1 MAKISPVSI
10 KYMVFANFKAEGPLE
25 KPDVIGAIFGQ
36 TEGLLGS
43 DLEMRELQK
52 EGKIGRIE
60 VELNTVDGR
69 TVGEIKVP
77 SALDKSET
85 TIIAAALETI
95 ERVGPTD
102 TKITIDEIEDVRG
115 SKRDFIL
122 ERAKKLMEKL
132 GDGGNDM
139 DDAIIKHVIDYF
151 KEKENIDLEDDKREI
166 KVSSLEH
173 FDDAMQLATA
183 IRNVKQNVNYCSI
196 CCNIGETDPC
206 HICKDHRRDH
216 KKVCVVEQPKD
227 LFTIEK
233 AGFYE
238 GVYHVLFGHID
249 PLENVEPEDINIDKL
264 VDRARNNGIQEVIIA
279 TNPNLEGDVTAM
291 YILEQLEPLGV
302 KVTQLARGMPSGSY
316 LEYANSAVIAD
327 AIHGRKSIQKD

>member
-1 MAKISPVSI
+1 MKSYPES
-10 KYMVFANFKAEGPLE
+10 MLNL
-25 KPDVIGAIFGQ
+25 
-36 TEGLLGS
+36 
-43 DLEMRELQK
+43 MRELGRMPGVGQK
-52 EGKIGRIE
+52 
-60 VELNTVDGR
+60 
-69 TVGEIKVP
+69 
-77 SALDKSET
+77 SAERL
-85 TIIAAALETI
+85 AHYVLAL
-95 ERVGPTD
+95 P
-102 TKITIDEIEDVRG
+102 
-115 SKRDFIL
+115 
-122 ERAKKLMEKL
+122 
-132 GDGGNDM
+132 
-139 DDAIIKHVIDYF
+139 H
-151 KEKENIDLEDDKREI
+151 
-166 KVSSLEH
+166 
-173 FDDAMQLATA
+173 DDAMQLATA
-183 IRNVKQNVNYCSI
+183 IQNVKQNVSHCSI

-249 PLENVEPEDINIDKL
+249 PLDNVEPEDINIDKL

>member
-1 MAKISPVSI
+1 
-10 KYMVFANFKAEGPLE
+10 
-25 KPDVIGAIFGQ
+25 
-36 TEGLLGS
+36 
-43 DLEMRELQK
+43 
-52 EGKIGRIE
+52 
-60 VELNTVDGR
+60 
-69 TVGEIKVP
+69 
-77 SALDKSET
+77 
-85 TIIAAALETI
+85 
-95 ERVGPTD
+95 
-102 TKITIDEIEDVRG
+102 
-115 SKRDFIL
+115 
-122 ERAKKLMEKL
+122 
-132 GDGGNDM
+132 
-139 DDAIIKHVIDYF
+139 
-151 KEKENIDLEDDKREI
+151 
-166 KVSSLEH
+166 
-173 FDDAMQLATA
+173 MQLATA
-183 IRNVKQNVNYCSI
+183 IQNVKQNVSHCSI

>member
-1 MAKISPVSI
+1 MKSYPES
-10 KYMVFANFKAEGPLE
+10 MLNL
-25 KPDVIGAIFGQ
+25 
-36 TEGLLGS
+36 
-43 DLEMRELQK
+43 MRELGRMPGVGQK
-52 EGKIGRIE
+52 
-60 VELNTVDGR
+60 
-69 TVGEIKVP
+69 
-77 SALDKSET
+77 SAERL
-85 TIIAAALETI
+85 AHYVLAL
-95 ERVGPTD
+95 P
-102 TKITIDEIEDVRG
+102 
-115 SKRDFIL
+115 
-122 ERAKKLMEKL
+122 
-132 GDGGNDM
+132 
-139 DDAIIKHVIDYF
+139 H
-151 KEKENIDLEDDKREI
+151 
-166 KVSSLEH
+166 
-173 FDDAMQLATA
+173 DDAMQLATA
-183 IRNVKQNVNYCSI
+183 IQNVKQNVSHCSI

-291 YILEQLEPLGV
+291 YILEQLEPLDV

>member
-1 MAKISPVSI
+1 ML
-10 KYMVFANFKAEGPLE
+10 NL
-25 KPDVIGAIFGQ
+25 
-36 TEGLLGS
+36 
-43 DLEMRELQK
+43 MRELGRMPGVGQK
-52 EGKIGRIE
+52 
-60 VELNTVDGR
+60 
-69 TVGEIKVP
+69 
-77 SALDKSET
+77 SAERL
-85 TIIAAALETI
+85 AHYVLAL
-95 ERVGPTD
+95 P
-102 TKITIDEIEDVRG
+102 
-115 SKRDFIL
+115 
-122 ERAKKLMEKL
+122 
-132 GDGGNDM
+132 
-139 DDAIIKHVIDYF
+139 H
-151 KEKENIDLEDDKREI
+151 
-166 KVSSLEH
+166 
-173 FDDAMQLATA
+173 DDAMQLATA
-183 IRNVKQNVNYCSI
+183 IQNVKQNVSHCSI

-291 YILEQLEPLGV
+291 YILERLEPLGV

-316 LEYANSAVIAD
+316 LEYASSAVIAD

>member
-1 MAKISPVSI
+1 MKSYPES
-10 KYMVFANFKAEGPLE
+10 MLNL
-25 KPDVIGAIFGQ
+25 
-36 TEGLLGS
+36 
-43 DLEMRELQK
+43 MRELGRMPGVGQK
-52 EGKIGRIE
+52 
-60 VELNTVDGR
+60 
-69 TVGEIKVP
+69 
-77 SALDKSET
+77 SAERL
-85 TIIAAALETI
+85 AHYVLAL
-95 ERVGPTD
+95 P
-102 TKITIDEIEDVRG
+102 
-115 SKRDFIL
+115 
-122 ERAKKLMEKL
+122 
-132 GDGGNDM
+132 
-139 DDAIIKHVIDYF
+139 H
-151 KEKENIDLEDDKREI
+151 
-166 KVSSLEH
+166 
-173 FDDAMQLATA
+173 DDAMQLATA
-183 IRNVKQNVNYCSI
+183 IQNVKQNVSHCSI

-249 PLENVEPEDINIDKL
+249 PLDNVEPEDINIDKL

-291 YILEQLEPLGV
+291 YILERLEPLGV

-316 LEYANSAVIAD
+316 LEYASSAVIAD

>member
-1 MAKISPVSI
+1 ML
-10 KYMVFANFKAEGPLE
+10 NL
-25 KPDVIGAIFGQ
+25 
-36 TEGLLGS
+36 
-43 DLEMRELQK
+43 MRELGRMPGIGQK
-52 EGKIGRIE
+52 
-60 VELNTVDGR
+60 
-69 TVGEIKVP
+69 
-77 SALDKSET
+77 SAERL
-85 TIIAAALETI
+85 AHYVLAL
-95 ERVGPTD
+95 PH
-102 TKITIDEIEDVRG
+102 DE
-115 SKRDFIL
+115 
-122 ERAKKLMEKL
+122 
-132 GDGGNDM
+132 
-139 DDAIIKHVIDYF
+139 
-151 KEKENIDLEDDKREI
+151 
-166 KVSSLEH
+166 
-173 FDDAMQLATA
+173 AMQLATA
-183 IRNVKQNVNYCSI
+183 IQNVKQNINYCSI

-206 HICKDHRRDH
+206 YICGDHRRDQ

-249 PLENVEPEDINIDKL
+249 PLENVDPEDINIDKL

-327 AIHGRKSIQKD
+327 AIHGRKPIQKD